1 MTIAIIKAGGK
12 QYKVTEGQE
21 LKVELLP
28 DEVGKTITLEALLVS
43 DESGESVEVGNPTVS
58 GKTVEAEVLE
68 HGRGKKVT
76 VVKFKAKTRYRRKV
90 GHRQPFTKLKI
101 TSIK

>member
-1 MTIAIIKAGGK
+1 MTIAIIKTGGK

-21 LKVELLP
+21 LKVEKLL
-28 DEVGKTITLEALLVS
+28 DEVGQTIKLEPLLVA
-43 DESGESVEVGNPTVS
+43 DDAGENVEVGAPLVA
-58 GKTVEAEVLE
+58 GKSVEAEVVE
-68 HGRGKKVT
+68 HGQGKKVT
-76 VVKFKAKTRYRRKV
+76 IVKFKAKTRYRRKV